1 MKNLVISLI
10 NFFGY
15 YLNDYLYMVKYSL
28 SSPFD
33 SKDRMLARIMLVMH
47 ALEKGMSFPKDRI
60 FGEEKANTLAI
71 MLEKYLT
78 KYKCNNICIIALNV
92 LSEYLK
98 QPNSTD
104 NQKIRKKISTLL
116 QKYKE
121 NIVENYAG
129 VKKVTGPFV
138 FNKKEIESFYK
149 SRASI
154 RDFSNVIVSDEEI
167 KSALK
172 IATTTPSACN
182 RQTCRVHA
190 YRDKVLIDKILDNQL
205 GNQGWANKATILFI
219 ITSNTSYFNCGY
231 ERYQAFIDGGL
242 FAMNFDMGLHLNNIA
257 SCFKM
262 YIRTPQMDKKFRKIC
277 NIPDN
282 EIPIVLILAGHYP
295 SYEITSPK
303 SVRISEYNPFETLV
317 IHKV

>member
-1 MKNLVISLI
+1 MKSVIKFLR
-10 NFFGY
+10 Y
-15 YLNDYLYMVKYSL
+15 YVNDYLYMVKHSL
-28 SSPFD
+28 SCPWD
-33 SKDRMLARIMLVMH
+33 SKDRMLAKIMLLMH

-60 FGEEKANTLAI
+60 FGKEKANSLVI
-71 MLEKYLT
+71 ILEQYLIKYE
-78 KYKCNNICIIALNV
+78 CNNICIIALNV

-98 QPNSTD
+98 QTNSTD

-116 QKYKE
+116 QKYKD

-129 VKKVTGPFV
+129 VKKVMGPFV
-138 FNKKEIESFYK
+138 FNKEYIESFYK
-149 SRASI
+149 SRASV
-154 RDFSNVIVSDEEI
+154 RDFSNVKVSDEEI

-172 IATTTPSACN
+172 IATTTPTACN
-182 RQTCRVHA
+182 RQTCRIHA

-219 ITSNTSYFNCGY
+219 ITSNVSYFNCGY

-262 YIRTPQMDKKFRKIC
+262 YVRTPQIDKKFRKIS
-277 NIPDN
+277 NIPEN
-282 EIPIVLILAGHYP
+282 KVPILLILAGHYP

-303 SVRISEYNPFETLV
+303 SVRISEDNPFEILT
-317 IHKV
+317 IH